1 MLKSSHT
8 KKQRW
13 VLIFNT
19 DSVFTIVALA
29 WWTVLHLICWWHWP
43 IYLECCFTHSLNK
56 KRFTVNSGRS
66 CWFLCAF
73 PWVPSQ
79 VNKVKTNTTWCC
91 KEIKRVNIYFC
102 RNFPKHQ
109 FLSACSV
116 WVLYYM
122 ASSVCM
128 QDECAMNPTLSL
140 ATWVCKMMLSYMS
153 LLWISRSVQQENSV
167 LNRVRAW
174 GARLHPPKDISS
186 NPRVF
191 FSV

>member
-1 MLKSSHT
+1 MVNCLTSNMLVT
-8 KKQRW
+8 
-13 VLIFNT
+13 
-19 DSVFTIVALA
+19 LA
-29 WWTVLHLICWWHWP
+29 
-43 IYLECCFTHSLNK
+43 SLSWMLLYPQLNN